1 MGHKYLIVSTILLGF
16 FALAMPSKVRAQ
28 SKDCIHCGKSRVD
41 VNFEGT
47 NVEVINTSINK
58 VVDWLSSSRGSGTVL
73 SQPDT
78 IGLCNMIAMP
88 GSTKEVRVAVFHR
101 MTGDVVKKYGV
112 SSFIDLYHS
121 VRCPPGLSMV
131 STALLYGNTDV
142 ALELFKMRAPLNSV
156 NEHGQTD
163 LDYAVKRVRDL
174 KKGKMGSAF
183 TLQKF
188 FTLFRGKKKNYD
200 VPLLTCEIEK
210 TCVCPFTLP
219 NLGAECTPPQS

>member
-1 MGHKYLIVSTILLGF
+1 MKHKYLIVSTILLVF
-16 FALAMPSKVRAQ
+16 FALMMPTKILAQ

-41 VNFEGT
+41 VSFEGT
-47 NVEVINTSINK
+47 NVEVINTSIDK
-58 VVDWLSSSRGSGTVL
+58 VVDWLSTSRGSGKVL
-73 SQPDT
+73 SQADSM
-78 IGLCNMIAMP
+78 GLCNMVAMP
-88 GSTKEVRVAVFHR
+88 STNIEVRIASFHR
-101 MTGDVVKKYGV
+101 MTDDVVQKYGV
-112 SSFIDLYHS
+112 SSFMELYHS

-131 STALLYGNTDV
+131 SAALLYGNTDV

-163 LDYAVKRVRDL
+163 LDYAVKRVKDL
-174 KKGKMGSAF
+174 RKGKTGSAY
-183 TLQKF
+183 TIQKF